1 MGAPFSNLLKSDDIR
16 LILVYKA
23 YHENVYPTRVY
34 GVRYDTP
41 NIGVL
46 LGVSGNLQKHDTPS
60 MPLSD
65 IKIRNLKPRE
75 KAYKVSDFDSLYV
88 TVKPNGSK
96 LWHMKYRLDGKEKT
110 LSIGVYPATTLK
122 QARLTRDAARAMVAQ
137 GEDPSEAK
145 QEQKRIKREANGQT
159 FAKISDAFLSKQRKE
174 GKSAATLS
182 KTEYHL
188 KLANKDFGRRP
199 VSEITAPMIL
209 KTLRK
214 VEAKGNYET
223 AHRLRARIGSVF
235 RFAVASGIAET
246 DPTYALR
253 DALIRPT
260 RVHRAAITDPKALG
274 ELLNA
279 IDCFDGQTTTRIGL
293 QLLAMLAQR
302 PGELRH
308 AKWAEFDW
316 DRAIW
321 SIPAAKMK
329 MRRDH
334 SVPLPAQALELLEE
348 LRSLTSA
355 SDYLFPSLRSWHR
368 PMSENTLNAALR
380 RLGYA
385 GDEMT
390 AHGFRATFS
399 TLANE
404 SGLWNPDA
412 IERAL
417 AHVEKNEVRRAYARG
432 EHWEERVRLADWW
445 AGFLDD
451 QKAG

>member
-1 MGAPFSNLLKSDDIR
+1 MVIPPA
-16 LILVYKA
+16 
-23 YHENVYPTRVY
+23 
-34 GVRYDTP
+34 
-41 NIGVL
+41 
-46 LGVSGNLQKHDTPS
+46 

-65 IKIRNLKPRE
+65 IQIRNLKPRDRS
-75 KAYKVSDFDSLYV
+75 YKVSDFEGLFV
-88 TVKPNGSK
+88 LVKPNSSK
-96 LWHMKYRLDGKEKT
+96 LWQLKYRVDGKER
-110 LSIGVYPATTLK
+110 LFSIGVYPEVSLA
-122 QARLTRDAARAMVAQ
+122 QARRAKDEARAKLAA
-137 GEDPSEAK
+137 GADPSEVK
-145 QEQKRIKREANGQT
+145 QEEKRQKREARANT
-159 FAKISDAFLSKQRKE
+159 FEKIGATFLTKQRKE

-188 KLANKDFGRRP
+188 KLANADFGRKP
-199 VSEITAPMIL
+199 ISEITAPMIL

-235 RFAVASGIAET
+235 RYAVASGIAET

-260 RVHRAAITDPKALG
+260 RVHRAAIIDPKALG
-274 ELLNA
+274 KLMNE
-279 IDCFDGQTTTRIGL
+279 IDGFDGQATTRIAL
-293 QLLAMLAQR
+293 KLLAILAQR
-302 PGELRH
+302 PGEIRH
-308 AKWAEFDW
+308 AIWEEFDFGARVW
-316 DRAIW
+316 A
-321 SIPAAKMK
+321 IPAAKMK

-334 SVPLPAQALELLEE
+334 NVPLPDQALALLDELKSFN
-348 LRSLTSA
+348 LRG
-355 SDYLFPSLRSWHR
+355 DYLFPSLRTWTR

-380 RLGYA
+380 RMGYS

-390 AHGFRATFS
+390 AHGFRASFS

-412 IERAL
+412 IERAM

-445 AGFLDD
+445 AGYLV
-451 QKAG
+451 KLEAL

>member
-1 MGAPFSNLLKSDDIR
+1 
-16 LILVYKA
+16 
-23 YHENVYPTRVY
+23 
-34 GVRYDTP
+34 
-41 NIGVL
+41 
-46 LGVSGNLQKHDTPS
+46 

-65 IKIRNLKPRE
+65 VQIRNLKPKE
-75 KAYKVSDFDSLYV
+75 KAYKVSDFEGLFV
-88 TVKPNGSK
+88 LVKPNGSK
-96 LWHMKYRLDGKEKT
+96 LWHFKYRMYGKEKL
-110 LSIGVYPATTLK
+110 LSIGAYPEVSLA
-122 QARLTRDAARAMVAQ
+122 QARKAKEQARANVAADI
-137 GEDPSEAK
+137 DPSEAK
-145 QEQKRIKREANGQT
+145 QEEKRVRRETKGHTFQKIGDE
-159 FAKISDAFLSKQRKE
+159 FLAKQRKE

-188 KLANKDFGRRP
+188 KLANRDFGRKP
-199 VSEITAPMIL
+199 ITEITAPIIL

-235 RFAVASGIAET
+235 RYAVASGIAEN

-260 RVHRAAITDPKALG
+260 RVHRAAIVEPKALG
-274 ELLNA
+274 KLWA
-279 IDCFDGQTTTRIGL
+279 GIDGFDGQATTRIAL
-293 QLLAMLAQR
+293 KLLAILAQR
-302 PGELRH
+302 PGEIRH
-308 AKWAEFDW
+308 AKWEEFDLE
-316 DRAIW
+316 DRVW

-334 SVPLPAQALELLEE
+334 NVPLPVQAIELLEE
-348 LRSLTSA
+348 LKSFNTSGE
-355 SDYLFPSLRSWHR
+355 YLFPSLRTWKR

-380 RLGYA
+380 RLGYS

-390 AHGFRATFS
+390 AHGFRASFS
-399 TLANE
+399 TIANE

-445 AGFLDD
+445 AKELDSLNC
-451 QKAG
+451 